1 MAPARAQMLH
11 VPTELGRWREKLW
24 QPNVA
29 DSVLSFR
36 LGNWR
41 TDRILHFYHVF
52 VLFASYEDKS
62 LLLEFF
68 SRKVEQ

>member
-1 MAPARAQMLH
+1 MFQRNSDAEGKDYGSQM
-11 VPTELGRWREKLW
+11 RRI
-24 QPNVA
+24 
-29 DSVLSFR
+29 LSFR

-41 TDRILHFYHVF
+41 IDRILHFYHVF

-62 LLLEFF
+62 LLSEFF